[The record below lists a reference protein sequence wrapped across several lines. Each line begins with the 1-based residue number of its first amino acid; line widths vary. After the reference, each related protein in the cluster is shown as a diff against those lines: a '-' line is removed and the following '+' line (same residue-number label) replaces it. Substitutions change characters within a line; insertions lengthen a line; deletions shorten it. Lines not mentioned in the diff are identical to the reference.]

1 MAEKE
6 RKRILVVDDEINVC
20 KSVRQALLSPDYEIE
35 IALSGADA
43 LRMESEKPYE
53 VILVDLMMPVTGGL
67 DVLKALK
74 ARNSRA
80 QVIIMTGY
88 PSSRT
93 SLQSMQLG
101 AFDYLPKPFLLSE
114 IRSLV
119 GKALAATAAPAGS

>member
-1 MAEKE
+1 MADTD
-6 RKRILVVDDEINVC
+6 RKKILVVDDEINVC
-20 KSVRQALLSPDYEIE
+20 KSVRQALLNPDYEID

-43 LRMESEKPYE
+43 LRMAGEKPYE
-53 VILVDLMMPVTGGL
+53 VILVDLMMPVAGGL

-74 ARNSRA
+74 ARNSPA

-114 IRSLV
+114 IRGLV
-119 GKALAATAAPAGS
+119 AKALAAGQTEK

>member
-1 MAEKE
+1 MAESSM
-6 RKRILVVDDEINVC
+6 KRVLVVDDEINVC
-20 KSVRQALLSPDYEIE
+20 KSVRQALLNPDYEIDL
-35 IALSGADA
+35 ALSGADA
-43 LRMESEKPYE
+43 LRLEGEKPYD
-53 VILVDLMMPVTGGL
+53 VILLDLMMPVAGGL
-67 DVLKALK
+67 DILKALK

-80 QVIIMTGY
+80 QIIIMTGY

-119 GKALAATAAPAGS
+119 AKALAAGPMEK

>member
-1 MAEKE
+1 MAESSL
-6 RKRILVVDDEINVC
+6 KRILVIDDEINVC
-20 KSVRQALLSPDYEIE
+20 KSVRQALLNPDYEIE
-35 IALSGADA
+35 LALSGADA
-43 LRMESEKPYE
+43 LRLEGEKPFD
-53 VILVDLMMPVTGGL
+53 VILLDLMMPVAGGL
-67 DVLKALK
+67 DVMKALK

-80 QVIIMTGY
+80 QIIIMTGY

-119 GKALAATAAPAGS
+119 AKALAAGPTEK

>member
-1 MAEKE
+1 MAEPD

-20 KSVRQALLSPDYEIE
+20 KSVRQALLNPEYEIE

-43 LRMESEKPYE
+43 LRLENENPYD
-53 VILVDLMMPVTGGL
+53 VVLVDLMMPVTGGL
-67 DVLKALK
+67 DVLKALRAK
-74 ARNSRA
+74 NSRA
-80 QVIIMTGY
+80 QIIIMTGY

-114 IRSLV
+114 VRDLV
-119 GKALAATAAPAGS
+119 AKALAAPSAEA

>member
-1 MAEKE
+1 MAETSL
-6 RKRILVVDDEINVC
+6 KRILVVDDEINVC
-20 KSVRQALLSPDYEIE
+20 KSVRQALLSPEYEIAM
-35 IALSGADA
+35 ALSGADA
-43 LRMESEKPYE
+43 LRLESEKPFD
-53 VILVDLMMPVTGGL
+53 VIMLDLMMPVAGGL

-74 ARNSRA
+74 ARDSRA
-80 QVIIMTGY
+80 QIIIMTGY

-119 GKALAATAAPAGS
+119 AKALAAGPAEK

>member
-1 MAEKE
+1 MADPA

-20 KSVRQALLSPDYEIE
+20 KSVRQALLNPDYEID

-43 LRMESEKPYE
+43 IRMEAEGAYD
-53 VILVDLMMPVTGGL
+53 VVLVDLMMPVTGGL
-67 DVLKALK
+67 DVLKTLK

-114 IRSLV
+114 IRGLV
-119 GKALAATAAPAGS
+119 AKALAASAPPAP

>member
-1 MAEKE
+1 MAEPD

-20 KSVRQALLSPDYEIE
+20 KSVRQALLNPEYEIE

-43 LRMESEKPYE
+43 LRLENENPYD
-53 VILVDLMMPVTGGL
+53 VVLVDLMMPVTGGL
-67 DVLKALK
+67 DVLKALRAK
-74 ARNSRA
+74 NSRA
-80 QVIIMTGY
+80 QIIIMTGY

-114 IRSLV
+114 VRDRV
-119 GKALAATAAPAGS
+119 AKALAAPSAEA

>member
-1 MAEKE
+1 MADPA

-20 KSVRQALLSPDYEIE
+20 KSVRQALQNPEYEIE
-35 IALSGADA
+35 LALSGADA
-43 LRMESEKPYE
+43 IRLEAEKPFD
-53 VILVDLMMPVTGGL
+53 VILLDLMMPVAGGL

-80 QVIIMTGY
+80 SVIIMTGY
-88 PSSRT
+88 PSSRS

-114 IRSLV
+114 IRGLV
-119 GKALAATAAPAGS
+119 ARALAAGPLEK

>member
-1 MAEKE
+1 MAEPSL
-6 RKRILVVDDEINVC
+6 KRILVVDDEINVC

-35 IALSGADA
+35 LALSGADA
-43 LRMESEKPYE
+43 LRLESEKPFD
-53 VILVDLMMPVTGGL
+53 VIMLDLMMPVAGGL

-80 QVIIMTGY
+80 QIIIMTGY

-119 GKALAATAAPAGS
+119 AKALAAGPTEK

>member
-1 MAEKE
+1 MAELSL
-6 RKRILVVDDEINVC
+6 KRILVVDDEINVC
-20 KSVRQALLSPDYEIE
+20 KSVRQALQNPEYEIDL
-35 IALSGADA
+35 ALSGADA
-43 LRMESEKPYE
+43 LRLESEKPFD
-53 VILVDLMMPVTGGL
+53 VILLDLMMPVAGGM
-67 DVLKALK
+67 DVLKALR

-80 QVIIMTGY
+80 QIIIMTGY

-119 GKALAATAAPAGS
+119 AKALAAGQAEK

>member
-1 MAEKE
+1 MAESSL
-6 RKRILVVDDEINVC
+6 KRILVIDDEINVC

-35 IALSGADA
+35 LALSGADA
-43 LRMESEKPYE
+43 LRLEGEKPFD
-53 VILVDLMMPVTGGL
+53 VILLDLMMPVAGGL
-67 DVLKALK
+67 DVMKALK

-80 QVIIMTGY
+80 QIIIMTGY

-119 GKALAATAAPAGS
+119 AKALAAGPTEK

>member
-1 MAEKE
+1 MAEPSL
-6 RKRILVVDDEINVC
+6 KRILVVDDEINVC

-35 IALSGADA
+35 LALSGADA
-43 LRMESEKPYE
+43 LRLEFEKPFD
-53 VILVDLMMPVTGGL
+53 VIMLDLMMPVAGGL

-80 QVIIMTGY
+80 QIIIMTGY

-119 GKALAATAAPAGS
+119 AKALAAGPAEK

>member
-1 MAEKE
+1 MAESSL
-6 RKRILVVDDEINVC
+6 KRILVVDDEINVC
-20 KSVRQALLSPDYEIE
+20 KSVRQALQNPEYEIDL
-35 IALSGADA
+35 ALSGADA
-43 LRMESEKPYE
+43 LRLEGEKPFD
-53 VILVDLMMPVTGGL
+53 VILLDLMMPVAGGM
-67 DVLKALK
+67 DVLKALR

-80 QVIIMTGY
+80 QIIIMTGY

-119 GKALAATAAPAGS
+119 AKALVAGQAEK

>member
-1 MAEKE
+1 MADPA

-20 KSVRQALLSPDYEIE
+20 KSVRQALLNPDYEID

-43 LRMESEKPYE
+43 IRMEAEGVYD
-53 VILVDLMMPVTGGL
+53 VVLVDLMMPVTGGL
-67 DVLKALK
+67 DVLKTLK
-74 ARNSRA
+74 ARASRA

-114 IRSLV
+114 IRGLV
-119 GKALAATAAPAGS
+119 AKALAAAATPAP

>member
-1 MAEKE
+1 MAEPSL
-6 RKRILVVDDEINVC
+6 KRILVVDDEINVC

-35 IALSGADA
+35 LALSGADA
-43 LRMESEKPYE
+43 LRLESEKPFD
-53 VILVDLMMPVTGGL
+53 VIMLDLMMPVAGGL

-80 QVIIMTGY
+80 QIIIMTGY

-119 GKALAATAAPAGS
+119 AKALAAGPAEK

>member
-1 MAEKE
+1 MAESSL
-6 RKRILVVDDEINVC
+6 KRILVVDDEINVC
-20 KSVRQALLSPDYEIE
+20 KSVRQALLNPGYQIE
-35 IALSGADA
+35 LALSGADA
-43 LRMESEKPYE
+43 LRLEAEKPFD
-53 VILVDLMMPVTGGL
+53 VILLDLMMPVAGGL

-74 ARNSRA
+74 ARNSLA
-80 QVIIMTGY
+80 QIIIMTGY

-119 GKALAATAAPAGS
+119 AKALAAGPTGK

>member
-1 MAEKE
+1 MAESSL
-6 RKRILVVDDEINVC
+6 KRILVIDDEINVC
-20 KSVRQALLSPDYEIE
+20 KSVRQALLNPDYEIE
-35 IALSGADA
+35 LALSGADA
-43 LRMESEKPYE
+43 LRLEGENPFD
-53 VILVDLMMPVTGGL
+53 VILLDLMMPVAGGL
-67 DVLKALK
+67 DVMKALK

-80 QVIIMTGY
+80 QIIIMTGY

-119 GKALAATAAPAGS
+119 AKALAAGPTEK

>member
-20 KSVRQALLSPDYEIE
+20 KSVRQALLNPDYEID

-43 LRMESEKPYE
+43 IRMEAEGVYD
-53 VILVDLMMPVTGGL
+53 VVLVDLMMPVTGGL
-67 DVLKALK
+67 DVLKTLK

-114 IRSLV
+114 IRGLV
-119 GKALAATAAPAGS
+119 AKALAAGAATAS

>member
-1 MAEKE
+1 MADPA

-20 KSVRQALLSPDYEIE
+20 KSVRQALLNPDYEID

-43 LRMESEKPYE
+43 LRMESEKAYD
-53 VILVDLMMPVTGGL
+53 VVLVDLMMPVTGGL
-67 DVLKALK
+67 DVLKDLK
-74 ARNSRA
+74 ARSSRA

-119 GKALAATAAPAGS
+119 SKALAASAAPAP

>member
-1 MAEKE
+1 MAESSL
-6 RKRILVVDDEINVC
+6 KRILVIDDEINVC
-20 KSVRQALLSPDYEIE
+20 KSVRQALLNPDYEIE
-35 IALSGADA
+35 LALSGVDA
-43 LRMESEKPYE
+43 LRLEGEKPFD
-53 VILVDLMMPVTGGL
+53 VILLDLMMPVAGGL

-80 QVIIMTGY
+80 QIIIMTGY

-119 GKALAATAAPAGS
+119 AKALAAGPTE